1 LKLILKIILLIM
13 LIAVPL
19 SQVFA
24 ADAVDEAGRMAVI
37 DFMVQDAIRRHQI
50 SGGVL
55 LIGNKKGVLYETAY
69 GKAGFAPDAKQ
80 LQVDALFDV
89 ASLTKVV
96 ATAPSIVKLLDDGK
110 LSLLDPIGRWFTE
123 FEGRNITVLNLLTHT
138 SGLHDFNLDSES
150 TLQKAIARAASQPCL
165 SQPGTRFLYA
175 DINFI
180 LLGELVRRISGKRL
194 DLYSTEEL
202 YRPLRMNTTG
212 FNPKTDI
219 QTAST
224 MGRGKVPQTG
234 VVQDENAQRLGGVA
248 GHAGL
253 FSTARDLARFASAL
267 LSDGE
272 LDGKRVLSNRAVAQM
287 TAPYYFSGGRIV
299 RGLGW
304 DRESPFSAAKGTL
317 FSEVSYG
324 HTGYSGASIWLDPA
338 ADLYV
343 VFLTTRLDY
352 KNIKSFNKL
361 RGDIATLA
369 AAVFSGRAADRL
381 IEPFL
386 ERNP

>member
-1 LKLILKIILLIM
+1 MLVILL
-13 LIAVPL
+13 LFVPL
-19 SQVFA
+19 PLVFA

-55 LIGNKKGVLYETAY
+55 LIGNKNGVLYETAY
-69 GKAGFAPDAKQ
+69 GKAGFEPDAKQ

-96 ATAPSIVKLLDDGK
+96 ATAPSIVKLLDEGK
-110 LSLLDPIGRWFTE
+110 LSLLDPLGRWFPE
-123 FEGRNITVLNLLTHT
+123 FDGRNITVLNLLTHT
-138 SGLHDFNLDSES
+138 SGLHDFNLDRES
-150 TLQKAIARAASQPCL
+150 TLQKAIERAAAQPCI

-194 DLYSTEEL
+194 DLYSTEMI

-253 FSTARDLARFASAL
+253 FSTARDLSRFASAL

-324 HTGYSGASIWLDPA
+324 HTGYSGSSIWLDPA
-338 ADLYV
+338 TDLYV

-369 AAVFSGRAADRL
+369 AAVFSGRTAGRL
-381 IEPFL
+381 MEPFL